1 MSVQLHEIEK
11 IIAARKMADAVKAT
25 SDATA
30 KRETRERA
38 VRVKEALAKAQATL
52 REEIQLANQAIKRG
66 GRSEEFRY
74 QPNPQPDAGKL
85 LTANLS
91 LSDEVGMLRDLVI
104 TVDAIDG
111 KIVVRSQGITMQQTL
126 ANVLQVGGED
136 WSKFLTSMYA
146 SNMR

>member
-38 VRVKEALAKAQATL
+38 VRVKEAFSAAQESL
-52 REEIQLANQAIKRG
+52 RKEIGLANQAIKRG

-111 KIVVRSQGITMQQTL
+111 KIVVRGQGITMQQTL